1 MKDTVILVATVLSS
15 YVGAGLTQTIKNKL
29 K

>member
-1 MKDTVILVATVLSS
+1 MKDIMVLIVVVLSS
-15 YVGAGLTQTIKNKL
+15 YVGISLTQTIKNKL